1 MVMGETARQS
11 KRWWAVAL
19 LCLVSLILGMDDS
32 VMNLALPSIAEEF
45 EANIS
50 QMQWAINAYL
60 LTTAALLLAMGAL
73 GDRFGRKRTLLLGM
87 ILFALGSLSAML
99 STSMGMLIACRV
111 VMGLG
116 CAVVW
121 PQTLSIIRATFE
133 DPKERAVAIGVW
145 TGVTALSYGIGPV
158 VGGILLQY
166 FHWTSVFF
174 INIPLS
180 LVGLAGGYFLVRES
194 MDPDAPRID
203 LLGAV
208 LSGAALFS
216 LVYGIIEAGRLSW
229 TERSVILWLGV
240 GVIMLVLFAVCELR
254 SEHPMLPMRFFKNM
268 SFTGATIPMAMVLM
282 AGGAIM
288 FFLSQYFQSVR
299 GYSPMQ
305 TALMMLPG
313 PAMTFLT
320 ATAAAPLANAIGTK
334 FTVSLGLFVSGIG
347 LFLLSLLTTGT
358 QWYAL
363 VGASIIQGA
372 GFGLAFSPAANS
384 IMGSLPVKKAGIG
397 SALDNTVQQIGY
409 VLGVAALGAVL
420 NAVYRDRVAD
430 LQVVVSLPQEARE
443 AILSSIQGAN
453 VVAGEF
459 PSDISQQIVQGS
471 SEAFTSGV
479 ERALI
484 IGVAIMIIAVLFT
497 LIVLPSRI
505 RRPEE

>member
-1 MVMGETARQS
+1 
-11 KRWWAVAL
+11 
-19 LCLVSLILGMDDS
+19 
-32 VMNLALPSIAEEF
+32 
-45 EANIS
+45 
-50 QMQWAINAYL
+50 
-60 LTTAALLLAMGAL
+60 
-73 GDRFGRKRTLLLGM
+73 
-87 ILFALGSLSAML
+87 
-99 STSMGMLIACRV
+99 
-111 VMGLG
+111 
-116 CAVVW
+116 
-121 PQTLSIIRATFE
+121 
-133 DPKERAVAIGVW
+133 
-145 TGVTALSYGIGPV
+145 
-158 VGGILLQY
+158 
-166 FHWTSVFF
+166 
-174 INIPLS
+174 
-180 LVGLAGGYFLVRES
+180 
-194 MDPDAPRID
+194 
-203 LLGAV
+203 
-208 LSGAALFS
+208 

-240 GVIMLVLFAVCELR
+240 GVIMLVLFAVSELR
-254 SEHPMLPMRFFKNM
+254 SDHPMLPMRFFKNM

-347 LFLLSLLTTGT
+347 LFLLSLLTPGT